1 MSDAKNALDLFSK
14 RIDRYRASTLTSRA
28 RLQPSDART
37 SAQVVV
43 VELPSLLDDDE
54 ALPIEEQTL
63 SAGKRRRLRVLLAG
77 ILDDALAFQGADIY
91 LTTTPTEPDPGAAE
105 LALLVPVVRDLDA
118 ELRAHLTAHFR
129 NDAEVTRTLKVYH
142 RGTGREDD
150 AQDVLGYSAIAR
162 TIPAAERRWSDAW
175 LTAAEEK
182 ATRQLQL
189 LDSSPP
195 AVKEMRILR
204 NRCWAEFE
212 ANYEAL
218 WLAGFHL
225 SGGDSTR
232 FRRLSPR

>member
-1 MSDAKNALDLFSK
+1 MLF
-14 RIDRYRASTLTSRA
+14 
-28 RLQPSDART
+28 
-37 SAQVVV
+37 V
-43 VELPSLLDDDE
+43 
-54 ALPIEEQTL
+54 
-63 SAGKRRRLRVLLAG
+63 GKRRRLRVILAG

-105 LALLVPVVRDLDA
+105 LALLVPVVRDFDA
-118 ELRAHLTAHFR
+118 ELRGHLTTYFR

-142 RGTGREDD
+142 RGTGHEDD

-162 TIPAAERRWSDAW
+162 TIPAAERHWSDAW

-182 ATRQLQL
+182 ATRQLEL
-189 LDSSPP
+189 LDKSPP

-204 NRCWAEFE
+204 NRCWAELE

-218 WLAGFHL
+218 WLAGHHL
-225 SGGDSTR
+225 SGGDTTR